1 MGPIGP
7 VPPTVSSPTLSG
19 PTPTGQGALGRLGKS
34 FAGITGWRRG
44 AVAVALGIL
53 AAGALPPL
61 HLVVLLVPA
70 FCGLVWLMDGCA
82 RWRAAFA
89 AGAWFGFG
97 LGAAG
102 LYWIA
107 NALLQEPEK
116 FGWLVPVAVIGMAAL
131 MAVFSAAAVALAH
144 RAAPPGVGRIL
155 VLAAAWTA
163 MEWLRGWVLTGF
175 PWNLLG
181 TVWVFSDAMLQ
192 LASVTGV
199 LGLSL
204 LSVGVAAMPALLAG
218 APVSGH
224 AADRAPGWR
233 RAPVI
238 GAAVVLGVVWVAG
251 AARLPAGAMPLV
263 PEVRLRLVQPNIPQR
278 LKWVP
283 ELRQGHLAKQIEM
296 TAAAGTAPPTHVI
309 WAETAVPFLLT
320 DDPARLA
327 AIGRVVPRGGL
338 VITGAPRATPRGERP
353 FRVWNSIHAI
363 DSSGRITAT
372 YDKFHLVPF
381 GEYMPFRRF
390 IDMAKITAGGTDFSP
405 GPGPRTLRLQ
415 GLPPVSPL
423 ICYEVIFQGRVLDP
437 ADRPRWLLNLTND
450 AWYGQSPGPY
460 QHLAA
465 ARLRAVEEG
474 LPLVRVANTGISAV
488 IDPYGRLT
496 ARLELGRQGVIDS
509 GLPEPLENQTIYA
522 RLGDGLALFLVLAVA
537 GWGIVAGRRRGNGA
551 AGDKK

>member
-1 MGPIGP
+1 M
-7 VPPTVSSPTLSG
+7 SSPTLTG
-19 PTPTGQGALGRLGKS
+19 PTLTGRGALGRLGIS
-34 FAGITGWRRG
+34 VAGLTGWRRG
-44 AVAVALGIL
+44 AVAAGLGIL

-70 FCGLVWLMDGCA
+70 FSGLVWLMDGCA
-82 RWRAAFA
+82 RWRAGLAV
-89 AGAWFGFG
+89 GGWFGFG

-116 FGWLVPVAVIGMAAL
+116 YGWLVPVAVVGFAAL
-131 MAVFSAAAVALAH
+131 MAVFSAAAVVLAT

-181 TVWVFSDAMLQ
+181 TVWVFSESMLQ

-204 LSVGVAAMPALLAG
+204 LTVGVAAMPALLANAQG
-218 APVSGH
+218 PL
-224 AADRAPGWR
+224 RIPG
-233 RAPVI
+233 PVI
-238 GAAVVLGVVWVAG
+238 GAAVILGVVWAAG
-251 AARLPAGAMPLV
+251 GGRVPAEPMPLV

-283 ELRQGHLAKQIEM
+283 ELRQGHLAKQIAM
-296 TAAAGTAPPTHVI
+296 TVAPGTPPPTHVI
-309 WAETAVPFLLT
+309 WAETAVPFLLAG
-320 DDPARLA
+320 DPARLA
-327 AIGRVVPRGGL
+327 AIGRAAPPGGL
-338 VITGAPRATPRGERP
+338 VITGAPRATPKGERP

-363 DSSGRITAT
+363 DGSGRITAT

-381 GEYMPFRRF
+381 GEYVPFRRF
-390 IDMAKITAGGTDFSP
+390 IDMAKITTGGTDFSP
-405 GPGPRTLRLQ
+405 GPGLSTLRLQ

-488 IDPYGRLT
+488 IDPYGRLI
-496 ARLELGRQGVIDS
+496 ARLDLGRQGVIDS
-509 GLPEPLENQTIYA
+509 GLPKPLDNQTIYA
-522 RLGDGLALFLVLAVA
+522 RVGDWLALFLALAAA
-537 GWGIVAGRRRGNGA
+537 GWGILAGRGGRETARPAN
-551 AGDKK
+551 